1 MRVWKKLALQKNHKT
16 RVASAGY
23 YNFSA
28 VIETFIAAS
37 TTKEHINN
45 IIYYI
50 FLWIRVERVTYVQ
63 IIVDRNVT

>member
-1 MRVWKKLALQKNHKT
+1 MKEASITEKKT

-37 TTKEHINN
+37 TTKEHI
-45 IIYYI
+45 ILYI
-50 FLWIRVERVTYVQ
+50 TSSYEFM
-63 IIVDRNVT
+63 